1 MKELKIKKMLLLSQK
16 NIDMVNELGELEGFD
31 NFTTNVRN
39 CINFSYAKKIAPPT
53 YASGKM
59 LSDPEAITKRN
70 IAKAVAKENTEE
82 AMKNAKRQ
90 IQVDYCEKVM
100 HGKVDGNT
108 CSFRQW
114 GPTSS
119 GSNDSTEKYPLG
131 MMGTDILE
139 SHRFYPNEAVVME
152 NREGIN
158 QLLKEKL

>member
-1 MKELKIKKMLLLSQK
+1 MKEKKTPKMVHLSDRLL
-16 NIDMVNELGELEGFD
+16 DMVNEIGKEDGKD
-31 NFTTNVRN
+31 NFSENIRN
-39 CINFSYAKKIAPPT
+39 CISFT
-53 YASGKM
+53 YRKYFPNYTREASN
-59 LSDPEAITKRN
+59 DPEAITKRN

-119 GSNDSTEKYPLG
+119 GSNDSTEKYPLE